1 MPSYLKTPAA
11 ADYLQRNYGIG
22 SGRTLNKLRVIGGG
36 PSFHKFRRQVV
47 YFPAELDA
55 WVEAGLSPPLQ
66 RTPNAPHV
74 RKAAKKANPEI
85 AAE

>member
-11 ADYLQRNYGIG
+11 ADYLQTKYQIG
-22 SGRTLNKLRVIGGG
+22 STRTLSKLRVTGGG

-47 YFPAELDA
+47 YLPTELDT

-66 RTPNAPHV
+66 RTPNAPYV
-74 RKAAKKANPEI
+74 RKTAKKANREL